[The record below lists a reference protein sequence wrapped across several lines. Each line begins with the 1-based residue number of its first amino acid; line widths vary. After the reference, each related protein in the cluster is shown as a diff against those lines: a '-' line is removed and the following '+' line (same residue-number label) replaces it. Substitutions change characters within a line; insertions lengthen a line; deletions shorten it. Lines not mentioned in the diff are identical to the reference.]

1 LKQAIEVKTGEKV
14 SSSGAQSIP
23 VKAEDRK
30 PTESSTG
37 TFAAPNGIVQIFRH
51 KDTLRAKMQGMQFSL
66 TDRGDGWFVPRLLLF
81 GFLPVKMA
89 SIESLCLSVRSIDG
103 QRVLGMEQYGLRIPF
118 GVEYSPVDIPAAWAE
133 SLGKYHL
140 TTQDK
145 LPPFTSVRLTM
156 KDGTLFLQLTARKAG
171 KMSLV
176 LRPISDSEAVVLGF
190 GRVAGVTVELSH
202 QGDVKTLK
210 MIGLEFAKS

>member
-1 LKQAIEVKTGEKV
+1 
-14 SSSGAQSIP
+14 
-23 VKAEDRK
+23 
-30 PTESSTG
+30 
-37 TFAAPNGIVQIFRH
+37 
-51 KDTLRAKMQGMQFSL
+51 
-66 TDRGDGWFVPRLLLF
+66 
-81 GFLPVKMA
+81 
-89 SIESLCLSVRSIDG
+89 
-103 QRVLGMEQYGLRIPF
+103 
-118 GVEYSPVDIPAAWAE
+118 
-133 SLGKYHL
+133 
-140 TTQDK
+140 
-145 LPPFTSVRLTM
+145 M